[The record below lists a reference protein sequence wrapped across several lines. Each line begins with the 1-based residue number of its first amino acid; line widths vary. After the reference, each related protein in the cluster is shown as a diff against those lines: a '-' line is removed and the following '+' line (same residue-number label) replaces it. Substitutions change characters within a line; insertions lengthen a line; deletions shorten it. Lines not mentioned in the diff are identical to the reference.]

1 MLIAKST
8 TIENPGSP
16 HSNGIIRASIP
27 MFRSICNDNLRMLTG
42 SRIGKL
48 DIRGLLELERNRLIG
63 VLVRGIVGRGRV
75 VVGRLGRT
83 RIGILLLGTILGL
96 LGLAR
101 TLLHAQL
108 GGLGW
113 GQWISRGTSLAS
125 LSGLR
130 GGLGGLGRTV
140 TVLLRLAAQ
149 KVHVAADGIG
159 GKFCRNRQII
169 ALRLDIR
176 CCAR

>member
-1 MLIAKST
+1 
-8 TIENPGSP
+8 
-16 HSNGIIRASIP
+16 
-27 MFRSICNDNLRMLTG
+27 MLTG

-83 RIGILLLGTILGL
+83 RIGILLLGTGLAFLGL
-96 LGLAR
+96 TGA
-101 TLLHAQL
+101 LLHARL

-113 GQWISRGTSLAS
+113 GQWIRRGAGLAS
-125 LSGLR
+125 LSGLG
-130 GGLGGLGRTV
+130 GGLSGLGPILGRTV
-140 TVLLRLAAQ
+140 AVLLRLAAQ
-149 KVHVAADGIG
+149 KVHMAADGIG

-169 ALRLDIR
+169 AFRLDIR